1 MNLNLLLIITAVI
14 LLCMVVDGYKKGMV
28 RSLISLISLL
38 ITCVVL
44 FLLGNALSSYF
55 DGRFFNVIITLLLL
69 AAIGLV
75 HHLLNV
81 VFFSAKVISKLPI
94 VHSLDKL
101 LGIVVGILETILIVW
116 TIYAFNIFRD
126 LGTLGQVIVD
136 YTRDSRILTC
146 LYENNYLAYLVE
158 QLGQKLPFFVKT
170 KDLQLQVLG
179 TKFNFRDY
187 PEDHEVVVSLLEGK
201 VELNNLLKKEKEAV
215 LAPDERAILNK
226 TNGLMTVE
234 TVTASNASQWTGG
247 YLFFDEE
254 LLPDIVKELERSY
267 NVTIR
272 IANDSLNT
280 FRFYGNFVRREQSI
294 QEVLEALA
302 STEKIQYK
310 IEERNITIY

>member
-14 LLCMVVDGYKKGMV
+14 LLFMVVDGYKKGMV

-101 LGIVVGILETILIVW
+101 LGIVVGILETVLIVW

-136 YTRDSRILTC
+136 YTRDSKILTC
-146 LYENNYLAYLVE
+146 LYENNYLAYLIE
-158 QLGQKLPFFVKT
+158 QLGQKLPFFVK
-170 KDLQLQVLG
+170 
-179 TKFNFRDY
+179 
-187 PEDHEVVVSLLEGK
+187 
-201 VELNNLLKKEKEAV
+201 
-215 LAPDERAILNK
+215 
-226 TNGLMTVE
+226 
-234 TVTASNASQWTGG
+234 
-247 YLFFDEE
+247 
-254 LLPDIVKELERSY
+254 
-267 NVTIR
+267 
-272 IANDSLNT
+272 
-280 FRFYGNFVRREQSI
+280 
-294 QEVLEALA
+294 
-302 STEKIQYK
+302 
-310 IEERNITIY
+310 

>member
-14 LLCMVVDGYKKGMV
+14 LLYMVVDGYKKGMV

-101 LGIVVGILETILIVW
+101 LGIVVGILETVLIVW

-136 YTRDSRILTC
+136 YTRDSKILTC
-146 LYENNYLAYLVE
+146 LYENNYLAYLIE
-158 QLGQKLPFFVKT
+158 QLGQKLPFFVK
-170 KDLQLQVLG
+170 
-179 TKFNFRDY
+179 
-187 PEDHEVVVSLLEGK
+187 
-201 VELNNLLKKEKEAV
+201 
-215 LAPDERAILNK
+215 
-226 TNGLMTVE
+226 
-234 TVTASNASQWTGG
+234 
-247 YLFFDEE
+247 
-254 LLPDIVKELERSY
+254 
-267 NVTIR
+267 
-272 IANDSLNT
+272 
-280 FRFYGNFVRREQSI
+280 
-294 QEVLEALA
+294 
-302 STEKIQYK
+302 
-310 IEERNITIY
+310 

>member
-28 RSLISLISLL
+28 RFLISLISLL

-101 LGIVVGILETILIVW
+101 LGIVVGILETVLIVW

-136 YTRDSRILTC
+136 YTRDSKILTC
-146 LYENNYLAYLVE
+146 LYENNYLAYLIE
-158 QLGQKLPFFVKT
+158 QLGQKLPFFVK
-170 KDLQLQVLG
+170 
-179 TKFNFRDY
+179 
-187 PEDHEVVVSLLEGK
+187 
-201 VELNNLLKKEKEAV
+201 
-215 LAPDERAILNK
+215 
-226 TNGLMTVE
+226 
-234 TVTASNASQWTGG
+234 
-247 YLFFDEE
+247 
-254 LLPDIVKELERSY
+254 
-267 NVTIR
+267 
-272 IANDSLNT
+272 
-280 FRFYGNFVRREQSI
+280 
-294 QEVLEALA
+294 
-302 STEKIQYK
+302 
-310 IEERNITIY
+310 

>member
-28 RSLISLISLL
+28 GSLISLISLL

-101 LGIVVGILETILIVW
+101 LGIVVGILETVLIVW
-116 TIYAFNIFRD
+116 TIYAFDIFRD

-136 YTRDSRILTC
+136 YTRDSKILTC
-146 LYENNYLAYLVE
+146 LYENNYLAYLIE
-158 QLGQKLPFFVKT
+158 QLGQKLPFFVK
-170 KDLQLQVLG
+170 
-179 TKFNFRDY
+179 
-187 PEDHEVVVSLLEGK
+187 
-201 VELNNLLKKEKEAV
+201 
-215 LAPDERAILNK
+215 
-226 TNGLMTVE
+226 
-234 TVTASNASQWTGG
+234 
-247 YLFFDEE
+247 
-254 LLPDIVKELERSY
+254 
-267 NVTIR
+267 
-272 IANDSLNT
+272 
-280 FRFYGNFVRREQSI
+280 
-294 QEVLEALA
+294 
-302 STEKIQYK
+302 
-310 IEERNITIY
+310 

>member
-55 DGRFFNVIITLLLL
+55 DGRFFNVIITLL
-69 AAIGLV
+69 V

-101 LGIVVGILETILIVW
+101 LGIVVGILETVLIVW

-136 YTRDSRILTC
+136 YTRDSKILTC
-146 LYENNYLAYLVE
+146 LYENNYLAYLIE
-158 QLGQKLPFFVKT
+158 QLGQKLPFFVK
-170 KDLQLQVLG
+170 
-179 TKFNFRDY
+179 
-187 PEDHEVVVSLLEGK
+187 
-201 VELNNLLKKEKEAV
+201 
-215 LAPDERAILNK
+215 
-226 TNGLMTVE
+226 
-234 TVTASNASQWTGG
+234 
-247 YLFFDEE
+247 
-254 LLPDIVKELERSY
+254 
-267 NVTIR
+267 
-272 IANDSLNT
+272 
-280 FRFYGNFVRREQSI
+280 
-294 QEVLEALA
+294 
-302 STEKIQYK
+302 
-310 IEERNITIY
+310 

>member
-14 LLCMVVDGYKKGMV
+14 LLCMVVDGYKKGRV
-28 RSLISLISLL
+28 RALISLISLL

-101 LGIVVGILETILIVW
+101 LGIVVGILETVLIVW

-136 YTRDSRILTC
+136 YTRDSKILTC
-146 LYENNYLAYLVE
+146 LYENNYLAYLIE
-158 QLGQKLPFFVKT
+158 QLGQKLPFFVK
-170 KDLQLQVLG
+170 
-179 TKFNFRDY
+179 
-187 PEDHEVVVSLLEGK
+187 
-201 VELNNLLKKEKEAV
+201 
-215 LAPDERAILNK
+215 
-226 TNGLMTVE
+226 
-234 TVTASNASQWTGG
+234 
-247 YLFFDEE
+247 
-254 LLPDIVKELERSY
+254 
-267 NVTIR
+267 
-272 IANDSLNT
+272 
-280 FRFYGNFVRREQSI
+280 
-294 QEVLEALA
+294 
-302 STEKIQYK
+302 
-310 IEERNITIY
+310 